1 MTDTIAITAPSPTV
15 RSAVELEQVSVAF
28 SRRVLHDVSLRVAD
42 GETVAVVG
50 ESGTGKSTLLRL
62 ILGLQAPDSG
72 RVTVM
77 GTDINRAST
86 SDRGA
91 LRTRI
96 GMVFQGAALFDSL
109 STFENVAFALREHG
123 SLSESEIRARV
134 RETLTLLD
142 LDPDEV
148 SGTLPAQLSGGMRK
162 RVGIAR
168 AVAPRPQLLLYDEPT
183 AGLDPLTSETVTALM
198 QRLQQELHVTS
209 VVVSHDIRAMLRI
222 ADRIALLHD
231 GAFAFLGDADAMR
244 SSSEAYTRAFLAA
257 A

>member
-1 MTDTIAITAPSPTV
+1 MNDDNNMTPQSGTLRT
-15 RSAVELEQVSVAF
+15 AVELAQVSVAF
-28 SRRVLHDVSLRVAD
+28 TRSVLHDVSLRVAD

-62 ILGLQAPDSG
+62 ILGLQSPDSG
-72 RVTVM
+72 RVVVM
-77 GTDINRAST
+77 GTDVNRAST
-86 SDRGA
+86 TDRRV
-91 LRTRI
+91 LRTQI

-123 SLSESEIRARV
+123 ALSESDIRARV

-168 AVAPRPQLLLYDEPT
+168 AVAPRPRLLLYDEPT

-198 QRLQQELHVTS
+198 QRLQQELRVTS

-244 SSSEAYTRAFLAA
+244 NSSEAYTRAFVEAA
-257 A
+257 